1 MRTRTTGRAGQQQ
14 ARSPIAGHLDQ
25 ATWSSGYGLAAW
37 SPRPHAF
44 VALRRGNLI
53 LIGAALGMRS
63 GP

>member
-14 ARSPIAGHLDQ
+14 ARSPIAGRLDQ

-37 SPRPHAF
+37 SPGNGRAC

-53 LIGAALGMRS
+53 LIEAA
-63 GP
+63 